1 MKRISLDYVA
11 IEEGRCKLCKRR
23 ILPGMYIFALEL
35 RGGKRAIAHSLCE
48 RKLKE
53 MARK

>member
-11 IEEGRCKLCKRR
+11 TEEGRCKLCKRR
-23 ILPGMYIFALEL
+23 VFPGMYIFALEL

-53 MARK
+53 ARK